1 MTKRNRVSTR
11 QYTEEFMHEAVRLA
25 ESVGPAQAARRLGI
39 PDSSLG
45 NWRKR
50 KAAGKLA
57 EPVSGA
63 SPTKRGP
70 TELEAENSRLR
81 RELAMAKLDVEILK
95 KATAYFAKDSR

>member
-1 MTKRNRVSTR
+1 MTKRNRVSSR
-11 QYTEEFMHEAVRLA
+11 QYTEEFKHEAVRLS
-25 ESVGPAQAARRLGI
+25 ESVGVAQAAKRLDI
-39 PDSSLG
+39 PESSLG

-50 KAAGKLA
+50 KAAGKLT
-57 EPVSGA
+57 EPQAGA